1 MTKYWIL
8 LILLAGGIWSAYHVY
23 VGFESGSVSN
33 IFDESGKND
42 KVTVDESPV
51 IFWLIMGFEISVVLS
66 AIIGSSFLAI
76 VIWRKNIT
84 AAPTTPNP

>member
-51 IFWLIMGFEISVVLS
+51 IFWLIMGFEILCASS
-66 AIIGSSFLAI
+66 AIFLAI
-76 VIWRKNIT
+76 VIWRTNIT

>member
-1 MTKYWIL
+1 MKKYWIW
-8 LILLAGGIWSAYHVY
+8 LIPLALGIFSAYHVY

-42 KVTVDESPV
+42 KTTVDESPV
-51 IFWLIMGFEISVVLS
+51 IFWLSIGWSMSGILA
-66 AIIGSSFLAI
+66 AICLAI
-76 VIWRKNIT
+76 FFWRKNIT

>member
-1 MTKYWIL
+1 MKKYWIL
-8 LILLAGGIWSAYHVY
+8 LIPLVLSIWSAYHVY

-51 IFWLIMGFEISVVLS
+51 IFWLIMGFEISVILA
-66 AIIGSSFLAI
+66 AIYLAI
-76 VIWRKNIT
+76 FFWRKNIT
-84 AAPTTPNP
+84 AAPTTPHP

>member
-8 LILLAGGIWSAYHVY
+8 LIPLALSIWSAYSVY

-51 IFWLIMGFEISVVLS
+51 TFWSIMGFEISVILA
-66 AIIGSSFLAI
+66 AIYLAI
-76 VIWRKNIT
+76 FFWRKNIT